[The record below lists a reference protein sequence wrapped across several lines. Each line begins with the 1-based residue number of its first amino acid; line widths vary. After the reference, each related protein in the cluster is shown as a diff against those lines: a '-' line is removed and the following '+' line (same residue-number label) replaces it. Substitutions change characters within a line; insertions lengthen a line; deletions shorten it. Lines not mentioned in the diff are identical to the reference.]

1 MKKIDARGM
10 DCPQPVI
17 ETKNALQDCEELT
30 VLIDNQ
36 VAADNVSKLAKKLG
50 CKINRV
56 EDGSDYKLILRKDS
70 GKQEEVTTDSE
81 KVYFIKT
88 DQLGTGAEE
97 LGELLIKGFINTL
110 LEVKPLPSKII
121 FINSGVKLAT
131 SNQEVK
137 RNLVKLE
144 AEDVDI
150 LACGMCLDYY
160 GVKEDLEVGRISNMY
175 EIVDIL
181 NQAEVVV
188 V

>member
-17 ETKNALQDCEELT
+17 ETKNALQDYEELT

-36 VAADNVSKLAKKLG
+36 VAADNVTKLAKKLG
-50 CKINRV
+50 CKVNRV

-70 GKQEEVTTDSE
+70 VKQKVTTESE
-81 KVYFIKT
+81 KVYFIKS

-97 LGELLIKGFINTL
+97 LGKLLIKGFINTL
-110 LEVKPLPSKII
+110 LELKPLPSKVI

-131 SNQEVK
+131 LNQEVK
-137 RNLVKLE
+137 RNLVRLE
-144 AEDVDI
+144 AEGVDI
-150 LACGMCLDYY
+150 LACGTCLDYY
-160 GVKEDLEVGRISNMY
+160 ELKEDLEVGSISNMY